1 MGVKDFLF
9 LYIETL
15 QPAHTE
21 NGCSGKDIANNR
33 VNDRHA

>member
-21 NGCSGKDIANNR
+21 NGFLARILLNNR
-33 VNDRHA
+33 VNDRRV